1 MIRILL
7 IFVVPFFLPTV
18 GFILWR
24 TFAPVSWGGSAAI
37 HGDRWE
43 PLPWRPLLI
52 AGGVLAAITVVVT
65 ILFPD
70 VFGGGELAN
79 RPPPDTPPR

>member
-7 IFVVPFFLPTV
+7 IFVVPFFVPTAV
-18 GFILWR
+18 YVLWR
-24 TFAPVSWGGSAAI
+24 TFAPVKWGGSEAI
-37 HGDRWE
+37 HRDDWE
-43 PLPWRPLLI
+43 PLPWRYLMI
-52 AGGVLAAITVVVT
+52 VGGVLTAISVFVT

-79 RPPPDTPPR
+79 SPPPASTDR